1 MDHLAPQVGITLEK
15 TQLMIKLKERANWCE
30 DLLRDIER

>member
-1 MDHLAPQVGITLEK
+1 MDHLAHQVGITLKK

-30 DLLRDIER
+30 DVLRDLER